1 MLVFSWS
8 GKPGELLSRKISDAS
23 HVELKLLQVFGKW
36 KIIGLCLKWEAK
48 MRFWIENPE
57 AQIGTCASNFRSK
70 LCKDFKFELG
80 FFKWL
85 YLANALFFSRINFSI
100 DS

>member
-1 MLVFSWS
+1 
-8 GKPGELLSRKISDAS
+8 
-23 HVELKLLQVFGKW
+23 
-36 KIIGLCLKWEAK
+36 

-70 LCKDFKFELG
+70 LCKDFKFEFG
-80 FFKWL
+80 FLKWL
-85 YLANALFFSRINFSI
+85 YLANALFFSRINFWI